1 MHPLPA
7 PILDILADIG
17 RASNSHTMSR
27 PSFHS
32 EDSILAEAITGHKL
46 GSTVSPEDVKKVA
59 HVVIEEQRKA
69 KAARKEAT
77 RSKRIAVLSV
87 AFVFLAFLSSLVAM
101 ICGFQ
106 ITRDTKHEHKSDTQ
120 SGTQA
125 LMTTDDD
132 LITVGLT
139 HFQQSEDKLC
149 GLFLTVPSSC
159 TDPVDDIVSD
169 ITVAY
174 QADAAHVVLNM
185 KIGSI
190 EYMTPDD
197 PDDMEATISE
207 ITSISGRFSVLLQ
220 QGGEVVVVKDEKRFA
235 TERAC
240 DVPDHE
246 ERTARRRLMAYE
258 DWCFWC

>member
-1 MHPLPA
+1 
-7 PILDILADIG
+7 
-17 RASNSHTMSR
+17 MSR

-246 ERTARRRLMAYE
+246 ERTARRRLMAYD